1 MGMPGYYRGAMRHQ
15 WNVAFQSFLNIGVG
29 VIPSALQAC
38 THRSWHCQ
46 CAHFDA
52 SVAVAKEQQGLP
64 QWNHSCHQCSIM
76 LHNKLNHIG
85 TTGIGLL
92 CPLARYRGSTITF
105 AL

>member
-52 SVAVAKEQQGLP
+52 SVAVAKGAQLLP
-64 QWNHSCHQCSIM
+64 DCNYGKIM
-76 LHNKLNHIG
+76 LQSIKNWNWNSDCSCYWSSHWNRVWKRNQM
-85 TTGIGLL
+85 
-92 CPLARYRGSTITF
+92 RE
-105 AL
+105 